1 MILFGLSG
9 GRYTKHS
16 YRRENKMIRR
26 IAIVGDDEF
35 LSDEFD
41 WDIVESLRASG
52 IQVDLI
58 FTDGRTGI
66 DNAISAALN

>member
-1 MILFGLSG
+1 
-9 GRYTKHS
+9 
-16 YRRENKMIRR
+16 MIRR